1 MKNLLV
7 SILFFL
13 TLLTPNMSYSNEV
26 SREQRL
32 IQIMEKAIFCTVAY
46 SYQLRFASIA
56 VIIVPSN
63 DPKVSIDALLS
74 ASKSWI
80 IITET
85 VQDALRDEYGH
96 LQQYLSQYKDQS
108 VQTLSS
114 QISTEFITLIP
125 DEFIPK
131 LYNSTVGCPAL
142 AIEARDLLKDKSNS
156 PEPDRIKPHTPKR
169 KM

>member
-26 SREQRL
+26 NREQRL

-114 QISTEFITLIP
+114 
-125 DEFIPK
+125 
-131 LYNSTVGCPAL
+131 
-142 AIEARDLLKDKSNS
+142 
-156 PEPDRIKPHTPKR
+156 
-169 KM
+169 